1 MTQITKSRSL
11 TRSQTVRLCMG
22 AASVLLLG
30 TEVLIGLFAHGWI
43 RDYIGDVLVVILL
56 YTLWRTVLPEK
67 PRYGWILPAGLL
79 FFAFGVELLQ
89 LWGFCDRFHITN
101 KFLRICIGTGYSN
114 YDLLSYA
121 VGILP
126 CFVCEFLLRRKAK

>member
-43 RDYIGDVLVVILL
+43 RDYIGDVLVVMLL

-67 PRYGWILPAGLL
+67 PRCGWILPAGILL
-79 FFAFGVELLQ
+79 FAFGVEFLQ
-89 LWGFCDRFHITN
+89 LWGFCDKFHITN

>member
-30 TEVLIGLFAHGWI
+30 TEVLIGLFAHGWV
-43 RDYIGDVLVVILL
+43 RDYIGDVLIVILL

-67 PRYGWILPAGLL
+67 PRYGLSLPTGLL
-79 FFAFGVELLQ
+79 LFAFGVELLQ
-89 LWGFCDRFHITN
+89 LWGFCDRFGITN
-101 KFLRICIGTGYSN
+101 ELLMIIIGTGFSTV
-114 YDLLSYA
+114 DLICYLI
-121 VGILP
+121 GIIP
-126 CFVCEFLLRRKAK
+126 CYVAEFVIRNK